1 MSAFFPLHSNL
12 LKPSPD
18 LPRRN
23 FFSKSDGFRS
33 EGASDGGAA
42 AAEEAVAAADTVAT
56 APSAEFS
63 SLA

>member
-42 AAEEAVAAADTVAT
+42 AAEEAADTVAT